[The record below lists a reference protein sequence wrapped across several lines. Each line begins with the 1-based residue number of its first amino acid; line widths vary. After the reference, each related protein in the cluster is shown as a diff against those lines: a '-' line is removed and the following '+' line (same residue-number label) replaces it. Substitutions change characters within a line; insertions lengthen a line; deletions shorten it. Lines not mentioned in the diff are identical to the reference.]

1 MQLYNLAPDHL
12 KIQGSRISKD
22 RTTLYLFFMQCDF
35 SQSTCFIKLSTHVSL
50 AGTQSFT
57 FLLVTKLQG
66 RKIIRV
72 RVRMYWCDASS
83 TPHHLNLHCGVTQA
97 ALSAD
102 LSMVVRD
109 QGLHNCLVSNR
120 QAALHRYL
128 CQCHCK
134 TEKIRLEK

>member
-1 MQLYNLAPDHL
+1 MQLYCLATDHFTG
-12 KIQGSRISKD
+12 KQNIR
-22 RTTLYLFFMQCDF
+22 RTTLYLFFSQCVF
-35 SQSTCFIKLSTHVSL
+35 SQSTCFNTVSTHGSL

-83 TPHHLNLHCGVTQA
+83 TSLCLNLHCGVTQA
-97 ALSAD
+97 ALSTD
-102 LSMVVRD
+102 LFMVVCE
-109 QGLHNCLVSNR
+109 QGLRKCLVSDR

-134 TEKIRLEK
+134 TAKIRLEK